1 MIDIRFA
8 IGVLIGVCIFIAII
22 QMLME
27 RHRRRKTYGVMEIK
41 KTENGEK
48 YIHLMS
54 PIAPEDIVKES
65 VITFTVVDKTEE

>member
-1 MIDIRFA
+1 
-8 IGVLIGVCIFIAII
+8 
-22 QMLME
+22 
-27 RHRRRKTYGVMEIK
+27 MEIK